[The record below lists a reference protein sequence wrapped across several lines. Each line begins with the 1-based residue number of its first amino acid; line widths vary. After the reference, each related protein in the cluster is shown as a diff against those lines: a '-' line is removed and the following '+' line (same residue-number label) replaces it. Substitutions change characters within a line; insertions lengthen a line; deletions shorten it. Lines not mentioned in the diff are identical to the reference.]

1 MSGFYS
7 KMLINIRNLYF
18 NNSDDMKTILH
29 GIFLDAAD
37 VFLNGYTPSYCEEN
51 ELIPTAQKFV
61 EKFGST
67 KACETG
73 VTKEAVASAMCN
85 PAALV
90 ALMHDSD
97 YDVLKEAFYYAWA
110 KHISGTLADDENNG
124 NVINDYYI
132 PDEGSESSCDGEDS
146 LIFGYAEPEKIVKF
160 AESIPQQLVDCA
172 EYLTKLVHVD
182 GSVLS
187 RKFLEDTMKK
197 PLNAYCLQN
206 AFAVLNGEFTSDSPV
221 CCYTNGYAHAM
232 PDESTIEDVRKNPE
246 DYAVI
251 ELLFLD

>member
-29 GIFLDAAD
+29 SIFLDAAD

-132 PDEGSESSCDGEDS
+132 PDEGSESSCDGKDS

-187 RKFLEDTMKK
+187 REFLEDTMKK

-251 ELLFLD
+251 ELLFHD

>member
-90 ALMHDSD
+90 ALMHEMIRTLDKFHLAMLLNHICADSKNCPSSTTGWCEW
-97 YDVLKEAFYYAWA
+97 L
-110 KHISGTLADDENNG
+110 GNNW
-124 NVINDYYI
+124 N
-132 PDEGSESSCDGEDS
+132 SM
-146 LIFGYAEPEKIVKF
+146 
-160 AESIPQQLVDCA
+160 
-172 EYLTKLVHVD
+172 T
-182 GSVLS
+182 
-187 RKFLEDTMKK
+187 
-197 PLNAYCLQN
+197 
-206 AFAVLNGEFTSDSPV
+206 
-221 CCYTNGYAHAM
+221 
-232 PDESTIEDVRKNPE
+232 
-246 DYAVI
+246 
-251 ELLFLD
+251 

>member
-97 YDVLKEAFYYAWA
+97 YDVLKEAFYYAYSQTGMGDA
-110 KHISGTLADDENNG
+110 SG
-124 NVINDYYI
+124 
-132 PDEGSESSCDGEDS
+132 
-146 LIFGYAEPEKIVKF
+146 
-160 AESIPQQLVDCA
+160 
-172 EYLTKLVHVD
+172 
-182 GSVLS
+182 
-187 RKFLEDTMKK
+187 
-197 PLNAYCLQN
+197 
-206 AFAVLNGEFTSDSPV
+206 AF
-221 CCYTNGYAHAM
+221 
-232 PDESTIEDVRKNPE
+232 R
-246 DYAVI
+246 
-251 ELLFLD
+251 

>member
-37 VFLNGYTPSYCEEN
+37 VFLDGYTPSYCEEN

-110 KHISGTLADDENNG
+110 KHISGTQG
-124 NVINDYYI
+124 R
-132 PDEGSESSCDGEDS
+132 C
-146 LIFGYAEPEKIVKF
+146 
-160 AESIPQQLVDCA
+160 
-172 EYLTKLVHVD
+172 
-182 GSVLS
+182 SV
-187 RKFLEDTMKK
+187 R
-197 PLNAYCLQN
+197 A
-206 AFAVLNGEFTSDSPV
+206 AVLWNLGKETRNIQSGDTLPLPR
-221 CCYTNGYAHAM
+221 CRQCQN
-232 PDESTIEDVRKNPE
+232 RQ
-246 DYAVI
+246 
-251 ELLFLD
+251 

>member
-29 GIFLDAAD
+29 SIFLDAAD

-146 LIFGYAEPEKIVKF
+146 LTFGYAEPGK
-160 AESIPQQLVDCA
+160 S
-172 EYLTKLVHVD
+172 
-182 GSVLS
+182 
-187 RKFLEDTMKK
+187 
-197 PLNAYCLQN
+197 
-206 AFAVLNGEFTSDSPV
+206 
-221 CCYTNGYAHAM
+221 
-232 PDESTIEDVRKNPE
+232 
-246 DYAVI
+246 
-251 ELLFLD
+251 

>member
-61 EKFGST
+61 EKFGSA

-160 AESIPQQLVDCA
+160 AESIPSTSMASSSRCFTVRLFLYCVA
-172 EYLTKLVHVD
+172 RSGFSSIAFLMVIFGFAGIIFATMSAVSSGTSVIRATFLT
-182 GSVLS
+182 
-187 RKFLEDTMKK
+187 
-197 PLNAYCLQN
+197 A
-206 AFAVLNGEFTSDSPV
+206 AFAASFPSVTMLQTVLRSS
-221 CCYTNGYAHAM
+221 
-232 PDESTIEDVRKNPE
+232 STG
-246 DYAVI
+246 
-251 ELLFLD
+251 